1 MLCPKRVLSIYKV
14 SRGQSEAALSTVRS
28 NNSCYLRCLS
38 AIWGSSGAISAA
50 ETPMGPHGGLWGP
63 HGAPWGAV
71 RAQLL
76 VP

>member
-1 MLCPKRVLSIYKV
+1 MLSIGGQSEAKRVIYWEGQSVLCPKRVLSIYKV

-50 ETPMGPHGGLWGP
+50 ES
-63 HGAPWGAV
+63 
-71 RAQLL
+71 
-76 VP
+76 